1 MITKGLLILLTLH
14 GLTKAQEEDEIPRRT
29 HYDTEAGNMPNDTD
43 ISVVVVADPMWVLAQ
58 QMDFATLEQTMTNSI
73 QSAKSWYLEIL
84 NISFIKA
91 TDDQLANLTT
101 LVDLGNVLSSF
112 HTLMIISNYQ
122 KQPML

>member
-1 MITKGLLILLTLH
+1 
-14 GLTKAQEEDEIPRRT
+14 
-29 HYDTEAGNMPNDTD
+29 MPNDTD

-84 NISFIKA
+84 NINFIKA

-112 HTLMIISNYQ
+112 YTLKIISNHQ
-122 KQPML
+122 KLPML